1 MVVMRNGLNGGRAWA
16 RNKLT
21 TLTGLGALPSLRS
34 LNVGSP
40 GSLVIRLQRPLA
52 SESSR
57 LEPWQKV

>member
-40 GSLVIRLQRPLA
+40 GSLVIRLQRHLKA
-52 SESSR
+52 
-57 LEPWQKV
+57 VA